1 MRDSDEERIGNSG
14 AQKRSQCYNLR
25 PLELDQVC
33 AFENPPWRM
42 PGVEQPSPWPG
53 NGAPRKGR
61 LHVPQRFASTPAA
74 WPSSAKQ
81 VNGRYIRTLA
91 KRFPVDGS
99 IDPEDPEF
107 GELLEYAIVCQH
119 ILPSR
124 VSDRGIRD
132 ILREARYRRGRPQ
145 TWNARENFGGHVSSL
160 GHVSCRFG
168 DLIITAYTAVVIAYK
183 QPQLLK
189 EVLHRLSS
197 QTLLP
202 RDVIVVDN
210 GGTVLRSDIDGS
222 ALRDRISIIPRP
234 DNPGYAAAVNEA
246 RGRCAEAVLV
256 LTHDA
261 NFGDHLAEELISSLE
276 ADPSAGATA
285 PILHWASEPD
295 RIFSAGGYLT
305 SGGRAGHLTQMRSL
319 DPYAVDW
326 ADGAIVMYRRSALD
340 AIDWL
345 DERYFL
351 YFEDVDTAWRM
362 ARIGYSTLIV
372 PAAKAMQQ
380 PGAHPVYLGIRNMT
394 LFARTASVTP
404 LAQLGAVVRRLVE
417 ESAASV
423 LRGRPPRVIDAWRGW
438 RDGRHGR
445 SGKPP
450 SGAS

>member
-1 MRDSDEERIGNSG
+1 MRDANEERIGKSS
-14 AQKRSQCYNLR
+14 AQKRSQCNHLR
-25 PLELDQVC
+25 PLELDKVC
-33 AFENPPWRM
+33 VFKDTPRRT
-42 PGVEQPSPWPG
+42 PGVEQPSPRPG
-53 NGAPRKGR
+53 NSAPRKSG
-61 LHVPQRFASTPAA
+61 LHIPQGLAATPTA
-74 WPSSAKQ
+74 WPPSAKQ
-81 VNGRYIRTLA
+81 SNRECIRALP
-91 KRFPVDGS
+91 KRLPVDGG
-99 IDPEDPEF
+99 IDSEKLEL
-107 GELLEYAIVCQH
+107 GELLKYAVVRQH
-119 ILPSR
+119 VLPSR
-124 VSDRGIRD
+124 VGDGGIRD

-145 TWNARENFGGHVSSL
+145 TRNPRDNFGGHVSSL

-183 QPQLLK
+183 QPQLLA

-261 NFGDHLAEELISSLE
+261 NFGDNIAEELVSSLE

-285 PILHWASEPD
+285 PILRWASEPD

-305 SGGRAGHLTQMRSL
+305 AGGRAGHFTQMRSL

-394 LFARTASVTP
+394 LFARTASVPP
-404 LAQLGAVVRRLVE
+404 LAQLGAVVRRVVE